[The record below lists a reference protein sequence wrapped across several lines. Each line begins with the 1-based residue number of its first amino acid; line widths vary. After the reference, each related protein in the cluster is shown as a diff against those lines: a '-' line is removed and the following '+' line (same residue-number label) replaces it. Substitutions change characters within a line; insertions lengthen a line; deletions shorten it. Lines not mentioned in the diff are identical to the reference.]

1 MAVLK
6 EHFISYGDVATVD
19 LEDVEALDDGN
30 GSGAPRNCS
39 ARVTFTTRRSAERAF
54 VNGKCWEGH
63 NLHFMWL
70 TSNNSGNELSGR
82 EGSPSASK
90 GSSDADLQ
98 PAGKVACIAS
108 LEKTLSG
115 NGEPEVS
122 ERKSGMEHKEPDGNF
137 QASLT
142 LSCEELS
149 PKSNIC

>member
-1 MAVLK
+1 MK
-6 EHFISYGDVATVD
+6 EHFSSYGDLTTVD

-30 GSGAPRNCS
+30 SSDASRNCS

-54 VNGKCWEGH
+54 VNGKCWQGH

-70 TSNNSGNELSGR
+70 TSSNSGNELSGQ

-98 PAGKVACIAS
+98 PAGKACNSS
-108 LEKTLSG
+108 LETALSG

-122 ERKSGMEHKEPDGNF
+122 ERESSMEHKEPDGNF

-142 LSCEELS
+142 VSCEEQS
-149 PKSNIC
+149 PKGNIC